1 MKLKRNGMNKYH
13 TWSNENT
20 SSPLLFLSSSSPPAS
35 PSSPPPAAAVATE
48 SHKEERI
55 AISEGGGLEVF
66 KIHVKYFEEKKLI
79 SLFYLVWFWNI
90 YYWAVCYILL
100 SCDVQKLMMF

>member
-20 SSPLLFLSSSSPPAS
+20 SSPLLFLSSSSPSSPAS
-35 PSSPPPAAAVATE
+35 PVSPVSPPPPAAAAAATE
-48 SHKEERI
+48 SHNEERI

-66 KIHVKYFEEKKLI
+66 KIHVKYFEEKN
-79 SLFYLVWFWNI
+79 LFH
-90 YYWAVCYILL
+90 
-100 SCDVQKLMMF
+100 SST